1 MNVIMNFYYEVL
13 AVHMLK
19 AKVLRQ
25 SLLLLE
31 RTALVRKDN
40 ALYTSMER
48 YTSTG
53 CLLDFVR

>member
-40 ALYTSMER
+40 ALYTPMER
-48 YTSTG
+48 
-53 CLLDFVR
+53 